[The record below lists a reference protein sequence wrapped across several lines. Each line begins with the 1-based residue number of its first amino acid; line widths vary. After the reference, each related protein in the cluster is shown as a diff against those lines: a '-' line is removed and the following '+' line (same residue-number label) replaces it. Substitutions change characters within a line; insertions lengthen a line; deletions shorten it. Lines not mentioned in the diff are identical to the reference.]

1 MNDLQIVGRR
11 SSHFT
16 RMPLLFAEELGVA
29 LRVVPVHDMTALA
42 PAAYAGNP
50 ALKLP
55 ILREGDVVLFGAQ
68 NICRAIAERA
78 SRPAHIVWPE
88 DLRDVVSRNAQELV
102 WHGMAAQVQLVLG
115 TAVCKLPAD
124 NVYFTKARAG
134 FEGALGW
141 LEAHLEEV
149 LAALPPK
156 RDLSLLE
163 VSLFCLLDHLSFR
176 PTVTLQACPALRRF
190 AGEFAARPAARRT
203 AYKFDAPPAEN
214 RGGS

>member
-1 MNDLQIVGRR
+1 MSDLQIIGRH

-16 RMPLLFAEELGVA
+16 RMPLLFAQELGVA
-29 LRVVPVHDMTALA
+29 LQVVPVYDMTALA

-55 ILREGDVVLFGAQ
+55 ILRMGDTVLFGAQ
-68 NICRAIAERA
+68 NICRAIAER
-78 SRPAHIVWPE
+78 SNRPARIVWPE
-88 DLRDVVSRNAQELV
+88 ELRDVVSRNAQELV
-102 WHGMAAQVQLVLG
+102 WHAMAAQVQLVLG

-141 LEAHLEEV
+141 LEAHLEQT
-149 LAALPPK
+149 LAALPVQ

-190 AGEFAARPAARRT
+190 TEEFAQRPSARRT
-203 AYKFDAPPAEN
+203 AYRFDVPPA
-214 RGGS
+214 GHS

>member
-1 MNDLQIVGRR
+1 MSDLQIIGRR

-16 RMPLLFAEELGVA
+16 RMSLLFAQELGVA
-29 LRVVPVHDMTALA
+29 LQVVPVYDMTALV
-42 PAAYAGNP
+42 PEAYAGNP

-55 ILREGDVVLFGAQ
+55 ILRAGDMVLFGAQ
-68 NICRAIAERA
+68 NICRAIAER
-78 SRPAHIVWPE
+78 SNWPARVVWPE
-88 DLRDVVSRNAQELV
+88 ELRDAVSRNAQELV

-134 FEGALGW
+134 LEGALGW
-141 LEAHLEEV
+141 LETHLEQA
-149 LAALPPK
+149 LAALPVQ

-176 PTVTLQACPALRRF
+176 PTVTLQAYPALRHF
-190 AGEFAARPAARRT
+190 TEKFAARPAARRT
-203 AYKFDAPPAEN
+203 EYQFDMPPA
-214 RGGS
+214 GS

>member
-1 MNDLQIVGRR
+1 MSDLQIIGRR

-16 RMPLLFAEELGVA
+16 RMSLLFAQELGVA
-29 LRVVPVHDMTALA
+29 LQVVPVYDMTALA
-42 PAAYAGNP
+42 PEAYAGNP

-55 ILREGDVVLFGAQ
+55 ILRVGSTVLFGAQ
-68 NICRAIAERA
+68 NICRAIAER
-78 SRPAHIVWPE
+78 SIRPARIVWPE
-88 DLRDVVSRNAQELV
+88 GLRDAVSRNAQELV

-141 LEAHLEEV
+141 LEAHLEQV
-149 LAALPPK
+149 LEALPVQ

-176 PTVTLQACPALRRF
+176 PTVTLQSCPALRRF
-190 AGEFAARPAARRT
+190 AEQFAARPAAQRT
-203 AYKFDAPPAEN
+203 AYQFDVPPTGN
-214 RGGS
+214 

>member
-1 MNDLQIVGRR
+1 MSDLQIIGRR

-16 RMPLLFAEELGVA
+16 RMSLLFAQELGVA
-29 LRVVPVHDMTALA
+29 LQVVPVYDMTALA
-42 PAAYAGNP
+42 PEAYAGNP

-55 ILREGDVVLFGAQ
+55 ILRVGDMVLFGAQ
-68 NICRAIAERA
+68 NICRAIAER
-78 SRPAHIVWPE
+78 SNWPARIVWPE
-88 DLRDVVSRNAQELV
+88 ELRDAVSRNAQELV

-141 LEAHLEEV
+141 LETHLEQA
-149 LAALPPK
+149 LAALPVR

-176 PTVTLQACPALRRF
+176 PTVTLQAYPALRHF
-190 AGEFAARPAARRT
+190 TEKLAARPAARRT
-203 AYKFDAPPAEN
+203 EYQFDVPPA
-214 RGGS
+214 GS